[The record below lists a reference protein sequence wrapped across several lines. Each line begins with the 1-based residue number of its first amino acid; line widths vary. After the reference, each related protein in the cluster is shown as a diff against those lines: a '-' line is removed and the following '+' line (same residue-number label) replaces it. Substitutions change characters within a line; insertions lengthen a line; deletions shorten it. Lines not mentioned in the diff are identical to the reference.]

1 MAMYEFDVKNR
12 HYKLPTR
19 AVLAVHATRAV
30 RSPVFLVLL
39 LMLLVLAGVG
49 IAFGAPLLQVASL
62 VVVGLV
68 VTLMI
73 VTADQMRDMVWSG
86 VHLQYIAGVVQTTK
100 AGAWVARRY
109 SVPAE

>member
-1 MAMYEFDVKNR
+1 MYEFDVKQR
-12 HYKLPTR
+12 RYKLPTWV
-19 AVLAVHATRAV
+19 VLAVHATRAV
-30 RSPVFLVLL
+30 RSPVYLVHV

-49 IAFGAPLLQVASL
+49 IACGAPLLQLASL

-73 VTADQMRDMVWSG
+73 VTADQMRSMIWSDD
-86 VHLQYIAGVVQTTK
+86 HLQYIAGVVQTTK

-109 SVPAE
+109 SVSAE